1 MLRGSTASSGCLACG
16 CRARA
21 SYCHPM
27 IAFKCLVNGS
37 IDSAARERVRLGLER
52 IYTERFGLSAKDL
65 RVEFT
70 EVKPGLWFT
79 GGRPSEAS
87 MVLGSVPPAT
97 EQSVRVDVMEAVC
110 RMFSDE
116 TGAPY
121 HDVMVVAADSRPA
134 S

>member
-1 MLRGSTASSGCLACG
+1 MVRGGWPACG
-16 CRARA
+16 CRDRA
-21 SYCHPM
+21 SYCPKM

-52 IYTERFGLSAKDL
+52 IYFERFALSSKDL

-87 MVLGSVPPAT
+87 MVLGSVPSGTTQA
-97 EQSVRVDVMEAVC
+97 VRVEVMASVC

-116 TGAPY
+116 TGARY
-121 HDVMVVAADSRPA
+121 DDVMVVAADSRPA

>member
-1 MLRGSTASSGCLACG
+1 
-16 CRARA
+16 
-21 SYCHPM
+21 M

-37 IDSAARERVRLGLER
+37 IDSATRERVRLGLER
-52 IYTERFGLSAKDL
+52 IYAERFALSANNL

-79 GGRPSEAS
+79 GGRPSQAS
-87 MVLGSVPPAT
+87 MVLGSVPPGTA
-97 EQSVRVDVMEAVC
+97 QAVRVELMESVC

-121 HDVMVVAADSRPA
+121 HDVMVVAADTRPT